1 MVEIPMFMSNLQAS
15 HFNGGKTMST
25 TNGWEWFP
33 HTTYTNGDDWGMVN
47 MALFD
52 HVYPRWI
59 WNLQCQGMNAPPA
72 NGCQMPGGPAEKGC
86 LCRMIGICSDDIHI
100 FHQMIS

>member
-1 MVEIPMFMSNLQAS
+1 MGVKQCHKPPMAG
-15 HFNGGKTMST
+15 NGK
-25 TNGWEWFP
+25 

-52 HVYPRWI
+52 HVYSRWI
-59 WNLQCQGMNAPPA
+59 WNLRDSSVWLFLKVQGMNAPPA

-100 FHQMIS
+100 FHQMISWSYHD